1 MNIFKKCCRFIYLN
15 ARPIDLARW
24 QYHFEEGS
32 KDNVLKMLT
41 SYQNKDGGFGYALE
55 ADCFN
60 PNSSPIQT
68 WAATE
73 ILKEINFD
81 DKNHTIIQGILKY
94 LSSGQDFNKTLKQW
108 ENTIASNN
116 DYPHA
121 IWWTYN
127 SNKGSEYKYNPTA
140 SLAGFFLKYGDKNH
154 PFYSTAINIVKE
166 AYNYWIASMPY
177 NEQHVTNCFINMY
190 DYLSDTCEE
199 IVDMKEFKKKLID
212 QVKYEIDSALDE
224 WGINYVCMPSDFIKS
239 KDSIFYL
246 TNKESVQK
254 ECNYIIN
261 HQLEDGSFPVSW
273 KWWTD
278 YKEFEISQNWW
289 KAQFCI
295 RYMRFL
301 KEFSQ

>member
-1 MNIFKKCCRFIYLN
+1 
-15 ARPIDLARW
+15 
-24 QYHFEEGS
+24 
-32 KDNVLKMLT
+32 
-41 SYQNKDGGFGYALE
+41 
-55 ADCFN
+55 
-60 PNSSPIQT
+60 
-68 WAATE
+68 
-73 ILKEINFD
+73 
-81 DKNHTIIQGILKY
+81 
-94 LSSGQDFNKTLKQW
+94 
-108 ENTIASNN
+108 
-116 DYPHA
+116 
-121 IWWTYN
+121 
-127 SNKGSEYKYNPTA
+127 
-140 SLAGFFLKYGDKNH
+140 
-154 PFYSTAINIVKE
+154 
-166 AYNYWIASMPY
+166 
-177 NEQHVTNCFINMY
+177 MY

-199 IVDMKEFKKKLID
+199 IVELKEFKKKLID

-273 KWWTD
+273 KWCTD